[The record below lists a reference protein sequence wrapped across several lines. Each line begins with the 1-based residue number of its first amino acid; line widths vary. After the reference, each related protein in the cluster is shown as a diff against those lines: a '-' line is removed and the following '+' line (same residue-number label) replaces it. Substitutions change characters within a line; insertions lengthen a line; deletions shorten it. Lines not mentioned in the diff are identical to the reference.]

1 MDLEKKLELLPERP
15 GVYLM
20 KDRRGEIIYVGKAVN
35 LKNRVRSYFKSHDHA
50 PKVRA
55 MLQHVADFEYIVTDS
70 EIEALA
76 LECNFIKKEHPRY
89 NVLLRDDKQYPY
101 LKLTLNEE
109 FPRLL
114 VTRRLKEDGARYFGP
129 YTDVG
134 ALNDTVRLLKKIFP
148 LRTCSPHDF
157 AHRDRPC
164 LNFHIGRCPGPCTGA
179 ADRAAYR
186 EMVNELIL
194 FLEGRQEVLLKH
206 LKERMA
212 AAAAALRF
220 EEAAALR
227 DQVAALE
234 RVLEKQKVVSLS
246 AENQDVVALARGVT
260 EACVQVFQVRHGK
273 LTGRETFFL
282 KGTEGHGRPEVLA
295 GFLKDYYSR
304 AAFLPPTILLA
315 EPAEDQEL
323 LAEYLSRL
331 AGRRVNIRVPQRGAK
346 KDLAELAANNAQL
359 ALREAEE
366 LWAHWEARTEGAVAA
381 LQAALGLAAPPR
393 RIEGFDISNIQGQ
406 KAVAAMVVFQDGRPF
421 KSHYRRFR
429 IRSVLQANDFAM
441 MAEAVRRRYG
451 GSLRDRLPLPD
462 LILIDGGKGQL
473 GAARAVLRELGLA
486 EVPTF
491 GLAKEHEDLY
501 KEGSLEPIR
510 LPQDSVALQLLQ
522 QVRDEAHRFGL
533 SYHRTLRGKEALRSE
548 LEEVP
553 GIGPR
558 RRRALLKHFGS
569 LKKLREATLED
580 LLGVPGLTAPVATAL
595 YQYLHEEDR

>member
-35 LKNRVRSYFKSHDHA
+35 LKSRVRSYFKSHDHA

-55 MLQHVADFEYIVTDS
+55 MLEHVADFEYIVTDS
-70 EIEALA
+70 EVEALA

-89 NVLLRDDKQYPY
+89 NILLRDDKQYPY
-101 LKLTLNEE
+101 LKLTVNEE

-114 VTRRLKEDGARYFGP
+114 ITRRLKEDGARYFGP

-134 ALNDTVRLLKKIFP
+134 ALNDTVRLLKKVFP

-164 LNFHIGRCPGPCTGA
+164 LNFHIKRCLGPCTGR
-179 ADRAAYR
+179 ADRAAYQ
-186 EMVNELIL
+186 EMVKELTL
-194 FLEGRQEVLLKH
+194 FLEGRQEVLVKRLKG
-206 LKERMA
+206 RMEA
-212 AAAAALRF
+212 AAAGLRF
-220 EEAAALR
+220 EEAAELR

-234 RVLEKQKVVSLS
+234 RVLEKQKVVSLDG
-246 AENQDVVALARGVT
+246 ENQDVVALARGVT

-273 LTGRETFFL
+273 LAARETFFL
-282 KGTEGHGRPEVLA
+282 KGTEGHERPAVLA

-304 AAFLPPTILLA
+304 AAALPPTILLA

-323 LAEYLSRL
+323 LAQYLSRL
-331 AGRRVNIRVPQRGAK
+331 ADRRVSIRVPQRGAK
-346 KDLAELAANNAQL
+346 KELAALAANNATL
-359 ALREAEE
+359 ALREEEE
-366 LWAHWEARTEGAVAA
+366 LWAHREARTEGAVAA
-381 LQAALGLAAPPR
+381 LKAALGLERLPR

-406 KAVAAMVVFQDGRPF
+406 EAVAAMVVFEDGRPR
-421 KSHYRRFR
+421 KGHYRRFR
-429 IRSVLQANDFAM
+429 IRTVLQANDFAM
-441 MAEAVRRRYG
+441 MAEAVRRRYSG
-451 GSLRDRLPLPD
+451 NLRDKLPLPD

-486 EVPTF
+486 GIPTY
-491 GLAKEHEDLY
+491 GLAKQHEELY
-501 KEGSLEPIR
+501 AEGSVEPLR
-510 LPQDSVALQLLQ
+510 LPRDSVALQLLQ
-522 QVRDEAHRFGL
+522 QVRDEAHRFGIT
-533 SYHRTLRGKEALRSE
+533 YHRSLHGREALRSE

-558 RRRALLKHFGS
+558 RRKALLKHFGS
-569 LKKLREATLED
+569 LKRLREATLEE
-580 LLGVPGLTAPVATAL
+580 LLAVPGLTRPAAEAL
-595 YQYLHEEDR
+595 YAHLHE

>member
-55 MLQHVADFEYIVTDS
+55 MLEHVADFEYIVTDS
-70 EIEALA
+70 EVEALA

-89 NVLLRDDKQYPY
+89 NILLRDDKQYPY
-101 LKLTLNEE
+101 LKLTVNEE

-114 VTRRLKEDGARYFGP
+114 ITRRLKDDGARYFGP

-134 ALNDTVRLLKKIFP
+134 ALNDTVRLLKKVFP

-164 LNFHIGRCPGPCTGA
+164 LNFHIKRCLGPCTGA
-179 ADRAAYR
+179 ADRKAYR
-186 EMVNELIL
+186 EMVNELTL
-194 FLEGRQEVLLKH
+194 FLEGRQDVLIRR

-212 AAAAALRF
+212 AAAADLRF
-220 EEAAALR
+220 EEAARLR
-227 DQVAALE
+227 DQVAAVE
-234 RVLEKQKVVSLS
+234 RVLEKQKVIWPDGEDL
-246 AENQDVVALARGVT
+246 DVVALARGVT

-273 LTGRETFFL
+273 LISRETFFL
-282 KGTEGHGRPEVLA
+282 KGTEGHDRPAVLA

-304 AAFLPPTILLA
+304 AAALPPTILLA

-331 AGRRVNIRVPQRGAK
+331 AGRRVSIRVPQRGAK
-346 KDLAELAANNAQL
+346 KELADLAANNAVL
-359 ALREAEE
+359 ALREEEE
-366 LWAHWEARTEGAVAA
+366 LKAHREAGTEGAVAA
-381 LQAALGLAAPPR
+381 LQAALGLEVPPR

-406 KAVAAMVVFQDGRPF
+406 EAVGAMVVFEDGRPR
-421 KSHYRRFR
+421 KDHYRRFR
-429 IRSVLQANDFAM
+429 IRTVFQANDFAM
-441 MAEAVRRRYG
+441 MAEVVRRRYG
-451 GSLRDRLPLPD
+451 GSLRDKLPLPD

-473 GAARAVLRELGLA
+473 GAARAVLRELGL
-486 EVPTF
+486 ERIPTY
-491 GLAKEHEDLY
+491 GLAKEHEELFA
-501 KEGSLEPIR
+501 EGSPEPLR
-510 LPQDSVALQLLQ
+510 LPRDSVALKLLQ
-522 QVRDEAHRFGL
+522 QVRDEAHRFGIA
-533 SYHRTLRGKEALRSE
+533 YHRSLRGKNALASE

-558 RRRALLKHFGS
+558 RRKVLLQHFGS
-569 LKKLREATLED
+569 LKRLKEASLEE
-580 LLGVPGLTAPVATAL
+580 LLAVPGLTRPAAEAL
-595 YQYLHEEDR
+595 YAHLHE